1 MMSVRFQHTA
11 ARRRLGW
18 GVRFTTSSPTFQHTA
33 ARRRLVGVVI
43 LKNPH
48 LLFQHTAARRRLA
61 KQTSIR
67 RRQTK
72 SFNTQPPEGGWE
84 WTNKAIQ
91 INTPVST
98 HSRPK
103 AAGRPLG
110 RPTQEKPS
118 FNTQPP
124 EGGWPI
130 GWLIALL
137 ANWFQHTA
145 ARRRLGRHI
154 LKLPP
159 SILVSTHSRP
169 KAAGYPSRRPPRPLP
184 SFNTQPPE
192 GGWLSPRPSAS
203 QRVGFNTQPP
213 EGGWHDHDA
222 GTGGAS
228 RVSTHSRPKAAG
240 QVHQSDD
247 AAIFVSTHSRPKA
260 AGQPLVAAEITGQFQ
275 HTAARRRLAKNQNPA
290 PSVCHSFNTQ
300 PPEGGWP
307 AYSKTASFHSGFNTQ
322 PPEGGWA
329 KNRQSRR
336 KRRCFNTQ
344 PPEGGWF
351 IESCDAYTLTQFQ
364 HTAARR
370 RLDAAD
376 GDQVVVVIVSTH
388 SRPKA
393 AGSVNAQ

>member
-124 EGGWPI
+124 EGGW
-130 GWLIALL
+130 LL
-137 ANWFQHTA
+137 CRHV
-145 ARRRLGRHI
+145 ARLWT
-154 LKLPP
+154 
-159 SILVSTHSRP
+159 VSTHSRP
-169 KAAGYPSRRPPRPLP
+169 KAAGLTRSWGIPSKA

-192 GGWLSPRPSAS
+192 GGWRSGTACHSYHAAFQHTAARRRLARSAGS
-203 QRVGFNTQPP
+203 LPCWQTGFNTQPP
-213 EGGWHDHDA
+213 EGGWRRPRSRRRCTQRRFNTQPPEGGWLKRASSPTLRSTFQHTAARRRLELAANFVNLTKLTTFQHTAARRRLA
-222 GTGGAS
+222 GSKITLKLGYK
-228 RVSTHSRPKAAG
+228 VSTHSRPKAAG
-240 QVHQSDD
+240 HQHPRKQY
-247 AAIFVSTHSRPKA
+247 ALKVSTHSRPKA
-260 AGQPLVAAEITGQFQ
+260 AGDVFEFTLRFV
-275 HTAARRRLAKNQNPA
+275 K
-290 PSVCHSFNTQ
+290 CFNTQ

-307 AYSKTASFHSGFNTQ
+307 QILFFHTETNG
-322 PPEGGWA
+322 
-329 KNRQSRR
+329 
-336 KRRCFNTQ
+336 
-344 PPEGGWF
+344 
-351 IESCDAYTLTQFQ
+351 FQ

-370 RLDAAD
+370 RLVELY
-376 GDQVVVVIVSTH
+376 GH
-388 SRPKA
+388 LE
-393 AGSVNAQ
+393 

>member
-124 EGGWPI
+124 EGGWP
-130 GWLIALL
+130 
-137 ANWFQHTA
+137 
-145 ARRRLGRHI
+145 
-154 LKLPP
+154 
-159 SILVSTHSRP
+159 
-169 KAAGYPSRRPPRPLP
+169 
-184 SFNTQPPE
+184 
-192 GGWLSPRPSAS
+192 
-203 QRVGFNTQPP
+203 
-213 EGGWHDHDA
+213 
-222 GTGGAS
+222 
-228 RVSTHSRPKAAG
+228 
-240 QVHQSDD
+240 
-247 AAIFVSTHSRPKA
+247 
-260 AGQPLVAAEITGQFQ
+260 
-275 HTAARRRLAKNQNPA
+275 
-290 PSVCHSFNTQ
+290 
-300 PPEGGWP
+300 